1 MKEQPN
7 KTVFNEFLDQEK
19 TFEGVEKGPF
29 NLLSDTIT
37 NLDLDFLAALTS
49 KTI

>member
-7 KTVFNEFLDQEK
+7 KLCLTSFLIRKK
-19 TFEGVEKGPF
+19 TFEDVEKEPF

-37 NLDLDFLAALTS
+37 DLDLDLLAALTS